1 MNKTKEIK
9 LQSERIRLK
18 DDGIRLTI
26 ATEEYDKWGI
36 SEISFTHKELEAILK
51 GLEEMGII
59 EKRRKV
65 KIME

>member
-1 MNKTKEIK
+1 M
-9 LQSERIRLK
+9 K

-26 ATEEYDKWGI
+26 ATEEYDKWGV
-36 SEISFTHKELEAILK
+36 SEITFTHKELKAILK